1 MNFATKELFKGM
13 FKKYDHETNPT
24 KLMLT
29 NLAAGG
35 GAGTV
40 SLAIFYPLEFIRT

>member
-29 NLAAGG
+29 NFAAGG

-40 SLAIFYPLEFIRT
+40 SLAIFYPLEFI